1 MDTLLLIATLLY
13 LMFVIYAANQVQ
25 AGLWE
30 PSIIRLCLMSLVG
43 LLFILAPCSLQA
55 LILSSDP
62 ALSGQFTPISP
73 FQALF
78 VAAFASAAA
87 LFSYQILQRPELR
100 VSVAR
105 YIKGY
110 NPESQVHLTA
120 VVLCLLALT
129 AVAFNFMLAGGVS
142 GIADSYEQ
150 SELSLRTSILESAL
164 FVAAGFLGVGF
175 AIRRGGPASLDRLGL
190 RIPTRNDVITGVV
203 LGIALY
209 GVAAVFST
217 VWITLSDPQT
227 FAEQTRATQEINSQL
242 ASLPVAILVGG
253 GAAIGE
259 EVFIR
264 GALQPI
270 FGLWLTSAF
279 FALLH
284 SQYLLTPTL
293 ALMFVLGLSFGRLR
307 QLQST
312 TAAVIAHFIYNIV
325 PFALYALGGGGLS

>member
-1 MDTLLLIATLLY
+1 MDALLLIAILLY

-25 AGLWE
+25 AGVWE
-30 PSIIRLCLMSLVG
+30 PNIIRLCLMSLVG

-62 ALSGQFTPISP
+62 ALAGQFTPVSLP
-73 FQALF
+73 HALF
-78 VAAFASAAA
+78 VAVFAGGAA
-87 LFSYQILQRPELR
+87 LFSYQLVQRPELR
-100 VSVAR
+100 VFVSR
-105 YIKGY
+105 YVKQF
-110 NPESQVHLTA
+110 NPDSPVHLTA
-120 VVLCLLALT
+120 IVMCLLALS
-129 AVAFNFMLAGGVS
+129 AVAFEFMLAGGVS
-142 GIADSYEQ
+142 GIADSYAQ
-150 SELSLRTSILESAL
+150 SEISLWSSVLETAL
-164 FVAAGFLGVGF
+164 LTAAAFLGVGF
-175 AIRRGGPASLDRLGL
+175 AIRRGGLPSLERLGL
-190 RIPTRNDVITGVV
+190 RIPTQNDAIAGVA

-209 GVAAVFST
+209 GVSAIFSA

-259 EVFIR
+259 EIFIR

-293 ALMFVLGLSFGRLR
+293 ALVFVLGLSFGRLR

-312 TAAVIAHFIYNIV
+312 TAAVIAHFVYNVI
-325 PFALYALGGGGLS
+325 PFVLFAFQGGMS